1 MFSGFHGNRVWGR
14 FWKPFGFHLDTI
26 LGAVGLQMEVMF
38 DPGGVFLRF
47 LKLSKIG
54 SKSCDFQDDRVL
66 SQASPGYTIQD
77 FHCYNIR
84 ELEQEL

>member
-1 MFSGFHGNRVWGR
+1 MFSGFHENRVRGR
-14 FWKPFGFHLDTI
+14 FWKPFGFHLETI

-54 SKSCDFQDDRVL
+54 SKSCDFLNVPGL
-66 SQASPGYTIQD
+66 SQASPGYRIQD

>member
-1 MFSGFHGNRVWGR
+1 MFSGFHGNRVRGR
-14 FWKPFGFHLDTI
+14 FWKPFGLHLEII

-38 DPGGVFLRF
+38 DPGGSFLRF
-47 LKLSKIG
+47 LKLSRNG
-54 SKSCDFQDDRVL
+54 SKSYDFQDDRRL

>member
-1 MFSGFHGNRVWGR
+1 MFSSFHENRVWGR
-14 FWKPFGFHLDTI
+14 FWKPFGLHLETI

-38 DPGGVFLRF
+38 DLGGVFLRF

-54 SKSCDFQDDRVL
+54 STSCDFRNVPGL
-66 SQASPGYTIQD
+66 SQASPGYTILD